1 MHGKGVEGVTNCA
14 AALVRFLRN
23 CPSSDYATLSQ
34 FNGTAAIEQQCA
46 DAMAVFTTLIPVLRI
61 VAADNLPSGVLQG
74 VGVSWSIAT
83 TTDKGVELV
92 LPGLSYILIGPDG
105 KFTSTRD
112 FFDPSLMPHP

>member
-1 MHGKGVEGVTNCA
+1 MLPCSRHLCGTRPKNRVGDIFARYEFPAHTCNGMHRKGVEGVTKCA
-14 AALVRFLRN
+14 AALVRFLRY

-74 VGVSWSIAT
+74 VGVS
-83 TTDKGVELV
+83 
-92 LPGLSYILIGPDG
+92 
-105 KFTSTRD
+105 
-112 FFDPSLMPHP
+112 